1 MKITFLIPPAV
12 GVPPERIFGCNY
24 GYFFQHN
31 IFMLYPAAMLE
42 KQGYDVE
49 FIDCP
54 VEGKDENWFKEFLK
68 KDRSDAYV
76 LYTVFLAEKTDN
88 HISKLIRSIRKDV
101 NIIFIGPEPT
111 GFPERF
117 LKFVNDDK
125 IFVVR
130 GETEIT
136 MKELIQAIE
145 KKKDFGNIL
154 GLSWKRKGKII
165 HNPPRPLNENLDEL
179 PFPARH
185 LIKKPKK
192 YFNPKLKRKPSTVML
207 TSRNCWGRCIYCIP
221 CSYSFAREI
230 EYKKY
235 NNWCKPKVGLRSP
248 KNIAEEFKLIKKQG
262 YKSVA
267 IIDDNF
273 VNGKERTIEIC
284 NRIKDLDIE
293 WGCLARADCL
303 QDEELLEAMAKA
315 GCKYVDMGVE
325 SFDQKVLDYVHK
337 DMTAGQILNAI
348 ILLKKHG
355 IEPKINILFG
365 IYPYETKQY
374 IKWTL
379 DILKQLDIDFVS
391 FGLVIPHPYTEF
403 YKIVKKNKWFATKS
417 GDFEPVDPYQEG
429 TIDFPNMD
437 HKQLKE
443 MIRWAYKDFY
453 LRPSYIWKRLKNT
466 KSFNELLGEIK
477 TAWNLFIRKSA

>member
-42 KQGYDVE
+42 KGKHDVK

-54 VEGKDENWFKEFLK
+54 IERKDEDWFKEFLK
-68 KDRSDAYV
+68 KDKSSAYI

-101 NIIFIGPEPT
+101 NIIFAGPEPT

-117 LKFVNDDK
+117 LKFVDDDK
-125 IFVVR
+125 IFIVR

-136 MKELIQAIE
+136 MKELINALE
-145 KKKDFGNIL
+145 KEKDFSKIL
-154 GLSWKRKGKII
+154 GLSWKKNRKII
-165 HNPPRPLNENLDEL
+165 NNKPRQLNENLDEL

-185 LIKKPKK
+185 LIKKPKR

-230 EYKKY
+230 EHKKY
-235 NNWCKPKVGLRSP
+235 NNWYKPKVGLRSP
-248 KNIAEEFKLIKKQG
+248 KDIAEEFRLVKKQG

-273 VNGKERTIEIC
+273 VNFK
-284 NRIKDLDIE
+284 
-293 WGCLARADCL
+293 
-303 QDEELLEAMAKA
+303 
-315 GCKYVDMGVE
+315 
-325 SFDQKVLDYVHK
+325 
-337 DMTAGQILNAI
+337 
-348 ILLKKHG
+348 
-355 IEPKINILFG
+355 
-365 IYPYETKQY
+365 
-374 IKWTL
+374 
-379 DILKQLDIDFVS
+379 
-391 FGLVIPHPYTEF
+391 
-403 YKIVKKNKWFATKS
+403 
-417 GDFEPVDPYQEG
+417 
-429 TIDFPNMD
+429 
-437 HKQLKE
+437 
-443 MIRWAYKDFY
+443 
-453 LRPSYIWKRLKNT
+453 
-466 KSFNELLGEIK
+466 
-477 TAWNLFIRKSA
+477 